1 MNYCTRYIS
10 YQPTGNVT
18 NQLNLITNFQHTFHL
33 YMDISG
39 LDLTMKRFKTYLCL
53 SWIKYFDQI
62 FFFEFCKILSIS
74 CWHNFRQQYST
85 QDLNISH
92 TIFLALYRIL
102 CIINLE
108 KGKIDSL
115 SLNFKATF
123 KHWNFFPTYH

>member
-1 MNYCTRYIS
+1 MYQIYQLSAYRQCHKSVKLDYKFPAHFPSLHGYCRVRPYNEKI
-10 YQPTGNVT
+10 QNVSMLVV
-18 NQLNLITNFQHTFHL
+18 NKIFWPN
-33 YMDISG
+33 
-39 LDLTMKRFKTYLCL
+39 
-53 SWIKYFDQI
+53 